1 MLRRWI
7 QGHKSDTKAKEAQ
20 PKGDTNEDPGEG
32 GAAGAAPGAKNL
44 KTWAGRYVPTDPLG
58 ANRFFAMLDVYM
70 QFVFV
75 APQLKSLSRYQDP
88 WLLPLTMESL

>member
-1 MLRRWI
+1 M
-7 QGHKSDTKAKEAQ
+7 GDTKAKETEAT
-20 PKGDTNEDPGEG
+20 GDTNEDPGEG

-58 ANRFFAMLDVYM
+58 ANRFFAMRDVYM
-70 QFVFV
+70 QFV
-75 APQLKSLSRYQDP
+75 APQLKSQSRYQDPCP